1 MNRTISLLIALM
13 AAPLAESHAQAPKQA
28 ADGGLAVASRVDEFL
43 TEPLFVPMQQ
53 LWEKR
58 GGWGGILTAKDG
70 TVVAFQSPGGGTC
83 RRSRDGGITWDAEI
97 PIASEARNGRGLA
110 DETTGDVL
118 YVNPGAY
125 STLAVGRS
133 GTPQPGKDLPA
144 LRRRSEKLGRGRAG
158 RSVQPEL
165 AARRSRHHVAA
176 RKDTVVRK
184 CTSGLKI

>member
-13 AAPLAESHAQAPKQA
+13 AALLAESHAQAPKQA
-28 ADGGLAVASRVDEFL
+28 PDGGFAVASRVDEFL

-70 TVVAFQSPGGGTC
+70 TVVAFQSPGGGSC
-83 RRSRDGGITWDAEI
+83 RRSRDGGITWDPEI
-97 PIASEARNGRGLA
+97 PIASEARNGCGLV

-118 YVNPGAY
+118 YVNPSAY

-133 GTPQPGKDLPA
+133 GTPSQGKIYLLFEGGP
-144 LRRRSEKLGRGRAG
+144 RSWDEAVQVAVFNLSWLLDGRDITSLLG
-158 RSVQPEL
+158 
-165 AARRSRHHVAA
+165 
-176 RKDTVVRK
+176 
-184 CTSGLKI
+184 KIR